1 MRREKPIMNLLM
13 ISNAFSFPWIGTHL
27 VKVPFLFSS
36 LVVLAVC
43 VRARIFLFLSRFR
56 SRSCF
61 DFGITLPF
69 PISIQIETQEL
80 IGWIGFWLLPR
91 NAFISPCFTIFECR
105 TMNISPRVARRCF
118 ALVEEFEN
126 GREIK
131 AERTNKKHLYIYK
144 CVCAIGLRAAIV
156 FMQCILHEQIVKWNG
171 SQTYISQRYLSYSW
185 AHAISR
191 FYFLFCFWCFVLAS
205 PFSLLDARS
214 APHLHCLQRFHS
226 IHQVPT
232 IHFYKLQSLP
242 YNHWSLGVLQKE
254 KHTQTTTTNE
264 IKKMNAFR
272 IMEQKCKQIGTT

>member
-131 AERTNKKHLYIYK
+131 AERTNKKHLYIHMCMRDWTESSNRLYAVHFAWTDRK
-144 CVCAIGLRAAIV
+144 MKWKPNIYFAKIFIIFMSTCYFSVLFFILLLMFRTCQPFLAARCALRSASALSAAIS
-156 FMQCILHEQIVKWNG
+156 F
-171 SQTYISQRYLSYSW
+171 YSSGPD
-185 AHAISR
+185 HT
-191 FYFLFCFWCFVLAS
+191 
-205 PFSLLDARS
+205 LL
-214 APHLHCLQRFHS
+214 
-226 IHQVPT
+226 
-232 IHFYKLQSLP
+232 
-242 YNHWSLGVLQKE
+242 
-254 KHTQTTTTNE
+254 
-264 IKKMNAFR
+264 
-272 IMEQKCKQIGTT
+272 

>member
-1 MRREKPIMNLLM
+1 MNWHSLGK
-13 ISNAFSFPWIGTHL
+13 SAFSF
-27 VKVPFLFSS
+27 LFSRCS
-36 LVVLAVC
+36 RSVC
-43 VRARIFLFLSRFR
+43 VRAYFSLSISLSLSLLLRFR
-56 SRSCF
+56 HY
-61 DFGITLPF
+61 TA
-69 PISIQIETQEL
+69 ISNFHTNRTQEL

-91 NAFISPCFTIFECR
+91 NAFIPPCFTIFECR